1 LKNIRRQNDCAQNR
15 QRHVPYLSVKEDSEE
30 NLEIPQAKGKIEKN
44 INNKV
49 IGLTKLF
56 NLNKKPIDLLGVSS
70 AAE

>member
-1 LKNIRRQNDCAQNR
+1 MTAPRTVNATSRTF
-15 QRHVPYLSVKEDSEE
+15 SVKEDCEE
-30 NLEIPQAKGKIEKN
+30 NLEIPQAKGKTEKN

>member
-1 LKNIRRQNDCAQNR
+1 M
-15 QRHVPYLSVKEDSEE
+15 KEDSEE

-56 NLNKKPIDLLGVSS
+56 NRNKNPIDLLGASS
-70 AAE
+70 EAESSSEAE

>member
-1 LKNIRRQNDCAQNR
+1 MIAPRT
-15 QRHVPYLSVKEDSEE
+15 VKATSRAFSLTEDSEE

-56 NLNKKPIDLLGVSS
+56 NRNKKPIDALWVSS
-70 AAE
+70 GAE